1 MSAPRVTTAPKVV
14 AVTESSPAARSGLR
28 SGDELL
34 SLNGRSP
41 RDVIEYS
48 LLVDEPEL
56 DLVVRRRGLPD
67 PVALAVRK
75 QPGEPLGIEVSSAV
89 FDRVRTCDNHCE
101 FCFIHQLPKGMR
113 RSLSMKDDDYRL
125 SFLYGNFT
133 TLTRFTEM
141 DLERVLTERLSPL
154 FVSIHATDPDRRADL
169 LRNRRGATSL
179 RWLGALLEGGIEVPG
194 QVVVCP
200 GRNDGQVLEDTLA
213 GVLDRYPTLATV
225 ACVPLGVSRFS
236 HEEAMRPHT
245 RDEAAAVCDTVMAWQ
260 DTFLSA
266 IGRRMVFA
274 ADEYYLMAER
284 PFPLAHTY
292 EGFPQHENGLGMAR
306 AFEAAFGG
314 DEHAALGVRPGFF
327 AAVDGAP
334 ASGYRA
340 RRAPGA
346 VHSTHRGAPVAI
358 LTGEYGRQGAGSP
371 GGVPPAPR
379 HPTDARCQ
387 PLLRG
392 EHRGLGPPDRH
403 GPDRGAPAPARRA
416 PVPAAGLVPLGGTV
430 PRRPDRRR
438 PAPPSRG
445 GSHRRAVAPACVG
458 ARRCTGGGDRGRS
471 VDRSAHPRAGAR
483 HPGRTPMTPTD
494 VGRGPEEGNRPLVVV
509 AGRPNVGKSTLV
521 NRIVGRRAAVVE
533 ERPGVTRDRKELDA
547 EWCGHAFTVVDTGGW
562 LSSDDPLDAQVSAQ
576 AERAIAEAAVILFVV
591 DVTIGL
597 TDEDLVVARVL
608 KRSGRPVRVVV
619 NKVDSSQRE
628 SDAWEAV
635 SL

>member
-14 AVTESSPAARSGLR
+14 AVTESSPAALSGLL

-56 DLVVRRRGLPD
+56 DLLVRRRGVAAPF
-67 PVALAVRK
+67 PVTVHK
-75 QPGEPLGIEVSSAV
+75 EPGEPLGIEVSSAV

-154 FVSIHATDPDRRADL
+154 FVSIHATDPEVRADM

-179 RWLGALLEGGIEVPG
+179 RWLSALLAGGIEVHG
-194 QVVVCP
+194 QIVVCP
-200 GRNDGQVLEDTLA
+200 DRNNGAVLDDTLA
-213 GVLDRYPTLATV
+213 GVLDRYPELATV
-225 ACVPLGVSRFS
+225 ACVPLGVSTFS

-245 RDEAAAVCDTVMAWQ
+245 VEEAGEVCDQVERWQ
-260 DTFLSA
+260 TTFLDS

-284 PFPLAHTY
+284 PFPPAATY

-334 ASGYRA
+334 STGYRA
-340 RRAPGA
+340 PRNGVDPRTESVPADGSA
-346 VHSTHRGAPVAI
+346 HRIADASPIAI
-358 LTGEYGRQGAGSP
+358 LTGEYGALVLAPLIDSLGRDDIRLVPVHNEFFGGNIGVSGLLTGSDLTAVLADQP
-371 GGVPPAPR
+371 EGHRYLLPDSCLSEGRFLDDLTLADLPRAVEVVPTDGLSLRRALEAPDVGSHSTPSESAPTRVPVILGAPR
-379 HPTDARCQ
+379 
-387 PLLRG
+387 
-392 EHRGLGPPDRH
+392 
-403 GPDRGAPAPARRA
+403 
-416 PVPAAGLVPLGGTV
+416 
-430 PRRPDRRR
+430 
-438 PAPPSRG
+438 
-445 GSHRRAVAPACVG
+445 
-458 ARRCTGGGDRGRS
+458 
-471 VDRSAHPRAGAR
+471 
-483 HPGRTPMTPTD
+483 
-494 VGRGPEEGNRPLVVV
+494 
-509 AGRPNVGKSTLV
+509 
-521 NRIVGRRAAVVE
+521 
-533 ERPGVTRDRKELDA
+533 
-547 EWCGHAFTVVDTGGW
+547 
-562 LSSDDPLDAQVSAQ
+562 
-576 AERAIAEAAVILFVV
+576 
-591 DVTIGL
+591 
-597 TDEDLVVARVL
+597 
-608 KRSGRPVRVVV
+608 
-619 NKVDSSQRE
+619 
-628 SDAWEAV
+628 
-635 SL
+635 